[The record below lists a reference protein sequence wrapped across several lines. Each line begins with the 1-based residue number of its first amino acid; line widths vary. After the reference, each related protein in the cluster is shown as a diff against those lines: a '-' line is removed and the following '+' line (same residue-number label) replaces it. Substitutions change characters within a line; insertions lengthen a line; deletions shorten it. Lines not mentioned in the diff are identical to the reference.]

1 MAIYMKFGSVNGD
14 VVTDGYAK
22 WIELGSL
29 QFGAGRAI
37 SSPMGSAARRE
48 ASAPSL
54 SEVTVTKE
62 FDMTSNPM
70 FEASTQGTKGT
81 KAEIA
86 VTRSGTGTNS
96 GKQVELLRLTLEESL
111 ISGYSMSSG
120 GDRPSESISLNYTKI
135 QMKYTPMKE
144 DGTTGDPVTSTFDLE
159 KMTA

>member
-14 VVTDGYAK
+14 VETDGYAK
-22 WIELGSL
+22 WIELGSC
-29 QFGAGRAI
+29 QFGAGRGI
-37 SSPMGSAARRE
+37 SSPTGSGARRE

-54 SEVTVTKE
+54 SEVTVTKQ
-62 FDMTSNPM
+62 FDQTSNAM

-86 VTRSGTGTNS
+86 FTRSGVGTSS
-96 GKQVELLRLTLEESL
+96 GKQIELLRLTLTESL

-120 GDRPSESISLNYTKI
+120 GDRPSESLSLNYTKI
-135 QMKYTPMKE
+135 ELKYTPMTDE
-144 DGTTGDPVTSTFDLE
+144 GTTGDPVTSTFDLT